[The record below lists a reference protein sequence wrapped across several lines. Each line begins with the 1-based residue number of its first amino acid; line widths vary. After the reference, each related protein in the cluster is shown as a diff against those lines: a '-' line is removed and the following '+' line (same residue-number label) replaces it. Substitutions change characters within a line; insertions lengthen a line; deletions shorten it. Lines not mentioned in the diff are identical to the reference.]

1 MRFAILGRG
10 ILQHTQS
17 GYRSAQYRSSLAIG
31 VAFSAFL
38 AGMGAPLNAQ
48 EQVDAQELEAPS
60 SRVPVI
66 VVTATKRE
74 QTLQETPVAV
84 SVVGAEEI
92 ERAEIQDLADLQ
104 TLVPSLAVRQEQTSG
119 ATNFF
124 IRGFGNGSN
133 AVGLEPSVGVF
144 IDGVYRSRS
153 TAAISDLPNLER
165 VEVLRGPQSTLFG
178 KNASAGVISVTTR
191 KPQFEPEAMIET
203 TRGNFNAFRLEG
215 LVTGPITD
223 TLAVSLAGNLNRRD
237 GYADDPATG
246 AEYNERDR
254 WGVRGDILFE
264 PSPDV
269 SFRLIA
275 DYDEIDEDCCII
287 TNVVEG
293 PTGPIVRALGGQFT
307 SEDPFAYEAFYDIVP
322 TSRIENSGVS
332 LQGDIGFGFAN
343 LTSITAYRNNE
354 STSQFDP
361 DATSLA
367 LFEANSQDT
376 QIETFT
382 QEIRLSSVGAGNRI
396 DWMIGGFYFDE
407 AIEADNSLFYGTDYR
422 SFINALVGNP
432 NALSQLEAF
441 ARVPLNSLAQPGQG
455 TVDTITQDNT
465 AWSIFGTVDFHVT
478 DRLTATFGINYTED
492 EKDVAIDIISTDA
505 LAMLNLDQLGYNAA
519 LGTILAQ
526 SGVNILDPMSVLPFI
541 QANPAQ
547 YAQIQQQALAGAL
560 GPANPFNQL
569 RALQLFPGFVN
580 IPNSVEDGQTR
591 DDSTDFTFRLAYDL
605 TDRVNVYA
613 SYATGFKA
621 SSWNLSRQSRPF
633 SSDFAPG
640 NPVADPVTMQL
651 LQATPS
657 SPITDAG
664 LNFINLNSGTRFAGP
679 EDAEVIE
686 LGVKGQFDTF
696 AFNVAIFDQT
706 IKGFQT
712 NIFIEDG
719 FVLANAEEQSTF
731 GVEFDLTWSPV
742 PQLVLRAA
750 GTFLDANYDSFTNF
764 GPGIDV
770 SGQTPQGVADTQF
783 SLGANYDF
791 SIGSVNG
798 FLRADWQHIGDSR
811 FFDNPADEALIRTSD
826 FTREQNLVNVS
837 LGISPFNRTQ
847 LTLWARNVFE
857 DEFPLGAAPAA
868 AQAGSLN
875 GVPSQPRTFGV
886 TIRRSF

>member
-1 MRFAILGRG
+1 MQIHKGNSFAEKRL
-10 ILQHTQS
+10 
-17 GYRSAQYRSSLAIG
+17 SLAVG
-31 VAFSAFL
+31 VGLL
-38 AGMGAPLNAQ
+38 ALLIGMGTPVHAQ
-48 EQVDAQELEAPS
+48 EQTEPS
-60 SRVPVI
+60 QSVEPASRVPVI
-66 VVTATKRE
+66 VVSATKRE

-92 ERAEIQDLADLQ
+92 ERAEIQDLSDLQ

-153 TAAISDLPNLER
+153 VAAISDLPNLER

-203 TRGNFNAFRLEG
+203 SRGNFNAFRLEG
-215 LVTGPITD
+215 YATGPITE

-254 WGVRGDILFE
+254 WGLRGDILFE
-264 PSPDV
+264 PTPDV

-287 TNVVEG
+287 TNVVDG
-293 PTGPIVRALGGQFT
+293 PTGAAVRALGGQFT

-332 LQGDIGFGFAN
+332 LQGDIGLGFGN
-343 LTSITAYRNNE
+343 LSSITAFRNNE
-354 STSQFDP
+354 SRSQFDP
-361 DATSLA
+361 DATNLQ
-367 LFEANSQDT
+367 LFDANTQDT
-376 QIETFT
+376 QIQTFT

-407 AIEADNSLFYGTDYR
+407 AIDVDNSLFYGPAYR
-422 SFINALVGNP
+422 PFINALTGNP

-441 ARVPLNSLAQPGQG
+441 ARIPPNSLALPGQG
-455 TVDTITQDNT
+455 TVDTISQDNT
-465 AWSIFGTVDFHVT
+465 AWSIFGTVDFNIT

-492 EKDVAIDIISTDA
+492 RKDVAIDIISNDA

-526 SGVNILDPMSVLPFI
+526 NGINLLNPASILPFI
-541 QANPAQ
+541 QGNPAL
-547 YAQIQQQALAGAL
+547 YGQIQQQALAGAT
-560 GPANPFNQL
+560 GPLNPFNPL
-569 RALQLFPGFVN
+569 RALQLLPGFVN
-580 IPNSVEDGQTR
+580 FPNSVEDGRTR
-591 DDSTDFTFRLAYDL
+591 DDSTDFTFRLAYDV
-605 TDRVNVYA
+605 TDDINVYA

-633 SSDFAPG
+633 ASDFTAG
-640 NPVADPVTMQL
+640 NRVVDPVTMQV

-664 LNFINLNSGTRFAGP
+664 L
-679 EDAEVIE
+679 
-686 LGVKGQFDTF
+686 
-696 AFNVAIFDQT
+696 
-706 IKGFQT
+706 GFT
-712 NIFIEDG
+712 
-719 FVLANAEEQSTF
+719 
-731 GVEFDLTWSPV
+731 
-742 PQLVLRAA
+742 
-750 GTFLDANYDSFTNF
+750 
-764 GPGIDV
+764 
-770 SGQTPQGVADTQF
+770 
-783 SLGANYDF
+783 
-791 SIGSVNG
+791 
-798 FLRADWQHIGDSR
+798 
-811 FFDNPADEALIRTSD
+811 
-826 FTREQNLVNVS
+826 
-837 LGISPFNRTQ
+837 
-847 LTLWARNVFE
+847 
-857 DEFPLGAAPAA
+857 
-868 AQAGSLN
+868 
-875 GVPSQPRTFGV
+875 
-886 TIRRSF
+886 